1 MSGPPSS
8 QDASLRVLTSFPEP
22 ALARLREIYPD
33 IEIVCFPEK
42 GSLPSD
48 LQGEVLLIPPWDG
61 GNLAEVLQRGVRWVH
76 AFGTGVER
84 LPLDL
89 IEDRILTCSRG
100 ASGIPIAE
108 WTFAVML
115 AFEKNL
121 PENWIN
127 APPPSWEGGDLGG
140 LYGQTLGLVGLGG
153 IGQAVARLGLAFG
166 MRVRA
171 LRRSDAPS
179 PVDGVEF
186 ASDISELLAESD
198 HLLLALP
205 LTETSRHMIDA
216 DSLSAIPPERGL
228 HLINV
233 ARGGLIDQDAL
244 RVAMDDGRVAR
255 ASLDVADPEP
265 LPEGHWLFT
274 HPQVRLSPHVS
285 WSMPDAFSL
294 LLDTFI
300 ENLGRY
306 QRGESL
312 AGQVDRTHGY

>member
-1 MSGPPSS
+1 MSGPSSS

-22 ALARLREIYPD
+22 ALARLRELYPD

-42 GSLPSD
+42 GDLPSD

-140 LYGQTLGLVGLGG
+140 LYGQTLGIVGLGG

-186 ASDISELLAESD
+186 ASDLSELLAESD

-205 LTETSRHMIDA
+205 LTEASRHMIDA

-244 RVAMDDGRVAR
+244 RVAMEDGRVAR

-294 LLDTFI
+294 LLDTFL